1 MDNMSMVQARTPAKL
16 KASASD
22 VLDQLGLNLSTY
34 INMALKQLVIQRRIP
49 FEVCLDARQYT
60 TQEAV
65 DEVAATMKTEGFTLQ
80 PEEIEMLKTCRKGS
94 ISADEIRKKLSVR
107 SEDVRYSILL
117 SRHGCF
123 KKQAEYSKC

>member
-1 MDNMSMVQARTPAKL
+1 MDNMSMVQARTPEKL
-16 KASASD
+16 KANASD

-65 DEVAATMKTEGFTLQ
+65 DEVAATMKMEGFTLQ
-80 PEEIEMLKTCRKGS
+80 SEEIEMLKACRNGS
-94 ISADEIRKKLSVR
+94 ISTDELRKIII
-107 SEDVRYSILL
+107 SE
-117 SRHGCF
+117 
-123 KKQAEYSKC
+123 A

>member
-1 MDNMSMVQARTPAKL
+1 MDNMSMVQARTPEKL
-16 KASASD
+16 KANASD

-65 DEVAATMKTEGFTLQ
+65 DEVAATMKMGGFTL
-80 PEEIEMLKTCRKGS
+80 
-94 ISADEIRKKLSVR
+94 
-107 SEDVRYSILL
+107 
-117 SRHGCF
+117 
-123 KKQAEYSKC
+123 

>member
-1 MDNMSMVQARTPAKL
+1 MDNMSMVQARTPEKL
-16 KASASD
+16 KANASD

-65 DEVAATMKTEGFTLQ
+65 DEVAATMKMEGFTLQ
-80 PEEIEMLKTCRKGS
+80 PEEIEMLKACRNGS
-94 ISADEIRKKLSVR
+94 ISTDELRKIII
-107 SEDVRYSILL
+107 SE
-117 SRHGCF
+117 
-123 KKQAEYSKC
+123 A